1 MGDPKKLLRL
11 NSENSYIWSLYIRK
25 WEWLASA
32 EGSKFL
38 SKYRATIFFKSISIK
53 LQVIYTKIF
62 FFSNG
67 FWIILWFEFQLDYYL
82 DRQTYS
88 ISVVQD
94 HLSWILQSISSIKV
108 GQDVY
113 RSCFVFTVWSLL
125 KNIMIIWRHTS
136 SFTEKHKTECLV
148 YIHFIHGQR
157 IILFK

>member
-113 RSCFVFTVWSLL
+113 RSFIDNL
-125 KNIMIIWRHTS
+125 KA
-136 SFTEKHKTECLV
+136 
-148 YIHFIHGQR
+148 HFQFYR
-157 IILFK
+157 ET